1 MKMFSKSLIVISL
14 LSVVSVSHAAEGFYV
29 GLNVGQSI
37 YSSDVP
43 DFAFLDDGSI
53 TSVGLDDS
61 DMGLGLMLGYQF
73 SPYLALEGGY
83 VDVGELNVDMSSDGT
98 GSEYA
103 PGKVT
108 FKEEGDGVFLDV
120 KGILPLHEQL
130 SLYGKIGVW
139 NWNTDSVI
147 ADTTGSL
154 ISKSEDGSDALFGFG
169 AAFDIS
175 NGFGMV
181 ADYTI
186 YILDDENV
194 NVFSLGVQYGF

>member
-14 LSVVSVSHAAEGFYV
+14 LSVVSVSHAAGGVYV

-83 VDVGELNVDMSSDGT
+83 VDVGELSVDMSSDGT

-108 FKEEGDGVFLDV
+108 FKEESDGVFLVRVQVVECDRIEPV
-120 KGILPLHEQL
+120 
-130 SLYGKIGVW
+130 SKI
-139 NWNTDSVI
+139 
-147 ADTTGSL
+147 
-154 ISKSEDGSDALFGFG
+154 
-169 AAFDIS
+169 
-175 NGFGMV
+175 
-181 ADYTI
+181 
-186 YILDDENV
+186 
-194 NVFSLGVQYGF
+194 